1 MTQETFEA
9 EVIRLTP
16 DLYRVSHALLLR
28 LADRQDAVQ
37 NTILKA
43 WQHKDRL
50 RDESK
55 FKTFLLKVLTNECR
69 TLLRK
74 TRREAFVP
82 IPETGVSLPDA
93 SLREAVAALPPK
105 LRAAFVLHY
114 VEGASEVE
122 IAYILNIPKG
132 TVKSRLSRARL
143 LLRQALLEEV

>member
-9 EVIRLTP
+9 EVVRLTP
-16 DLYRVSHALLLR
+16 DLYRVSHALLSR

-37 NTILKA
+37 SAILKA

-55 FKTFLLKVLTNECR
+55 FKPFLLKVLTNECR

-74 TRREAFVP
+74 ARQEAFVP
-82 IPETGVSLPDA
+82 TPETGVSLPDA
-93 SLREAVAALPPK
+93 SLKEAIGNLPVK
-105 LRAAFVLHY
+105 LRTAFVMHY

-122 IAYILNIPKG
+122 AAFILSIPKG
-132 TVKSRLSRARL
+132 TIKSRLSRARF
-143 LLRQALLEEV
+143 LLRQALSEEV